1 VAEPIPVPRVTVT
14 RADRALVQLSAS
26 RQGLARTRAA
36 FRATFGFDLP
46 DGPRRSGTG
55 DPVALG
61 IGPARWMVASAGP
74 DAALLDRVADA
85 IGADALATD
94 QSDARAVFRIAGPG
108 RSDLLERV
116 VAIDVHARA
125 FADDAVAVTEMAGMS
140 AILWTDGLDAVL
152 VAVPT
157 SVEEDAAR
165 LLDAVALAIGQAG

>member
-1 VAEPIPVPRVTVT
+1 
-14 RADRALVQLSAS
+14 
-26 RQGLARTRAA
+26 
-36 FRATFGFDLP
+36 
-46 DGPRRSGTG
+46 
-55 DPVALG
+55 
-61 IGPARWMVASAGP
+61 MVAAAGP

-85 IGADALATD
+85 VGADALATD

-140 AILWTDGLDAVL
+140 AILWTDGPDAVL
-152 VAVPT
+152 VAVPR

-165 LLDAVALAIGQAG
+165 LLDAVALAVGHAG